1 MVADQISSPL
11 GAVSFS
17 VKQIDSNNDGKNE
30 QIDITI
36 TFKSTPSSVSSVGLL
51 IGIGYELGDTL
62 NV

>member
-30 QIDITI
+30 EIDITI
-36 TFKSTPSSVSSVGLL
+36 AFKSTPSSVSSVFLL
-51 IGIGYELGDTL
+51 IGIG
-62 NV
+62 